1 VWLLATGTFA
11 DLGERFAAA
20 PVVEDSFVMAMRHG
34 HPALAGELTP
44 PVVAA
49 LPYLEI
55 SSSGEPSGIVD
66 DWLGGHALTRD
77 IAHRAPRLS
86 AAAILARTDLVAVLS
101 RRLGEHWER
110 TYGLSTRELP
120 FAPRRSSLGCFGIAD
135 STAKP
140 LIFGSTGSWSGR
152 LSAGWHR
159 HRNAGPFK
167 RNERMLEVFPIGVAV
182 FPGSGIFRQ
191 TSPCKAPPSLLG
203 RGATAQQRC
212 LQAGGGGFGHGAQPR
227 VAGTADRVRN
237 HDERIAGHAEHAR
250 HQLGGGHEPL
260 GHDTGGGDLVTFGGY
275 GVMQTARRA
284 TASIADPGDDGVPI
298 ADLGHDVRIGRGA
311 EIRFDPGDDMR
322 RRELV
327 TQNALEMGEEA
338 LCPFLAVR
346 DEPDGLSGEGVEA
359 GRRLSKR
366 RRYLVCRIE
375 HLQGH
380 STISP

>member
-1 VWLLATGTFA
+1 
-11 DLGERFAAA
+11 
-20 PVVEDSFVMAMRHG
+20 MAMRHG

-152 LSAGWHR
+152 LSAVSL
-159 HRNAGPFK
+159 A
-167 RNERMLEVFPIGVAV
+167 GVAGIGTAT
-182 FPGSGIFRQ
+182 PGPSSATSACWRFSRS
-191 TSPCKAPPSLLG
+191 TSPYSRAPVF
-203 RGATAQQRC
+203 
-212 LQAGGGGFGHGAQPR
+212 FGKPRPARRRLRYSAEEQPR
-227 VAGTADRVRN
+227 SSVACKRAAAVS
-237 HDERIAGHAEHAR
+237 AMAR
-250 HQLGGGHEPL
+250 SP
-260 GHDTGGGDLVTFGGY
+260 
-275 GVMQTARRA
+275 
-284 TASIADPGDDGVPI
+284 ASLA
-298 ADLGHDVRIGRGA
+298 LLIGCG
-311 EIRFDPGDDMR
+311 ITMNG
-322 RRELV
+322 
-327 TQNALEMGEEA
+327 
-338 LCPFLAVR
+338 
-346 DEPDGLSGEGVEA
+346 
-359 GRRLSKR
+359 
-366 RRYLVCRIE
+366 
-375 HLQGH
+375 
-380 STISP
+380 